1 MAYDNPLATSLLKK
15 FEGYTPKPKWDHK
28 QYSVGFGTKWVPGQ
42 PIGGQADHEA
52 ALAREAAEVDGWLG
66 QNVKV
71 PLNPQQRA
79 ALTSAG
85 YNLGTGPKGLG
96 RLLGDINAGSWDR
109 VGQRLL
115 SFNKASGQVNPGLV
129 KRRQQ
134 EAALLTGKSSPESY
148 MAANATNEVTNNGAP
163 MATPIG
169 GAPIAGGP
177 VPLTPPSQR
186 YSKLADALLASAAGA
201 KPKNWGDLLNSAG
214 DLALGYTLGDK
225 HDTQQ
230 KEYQSKLSEALM
242 GSSGD
247 TNALAATLI
256 GSGDPAMVKSGV
268 ELKVAQAKPKSKS
281 DRFMTTPN
289 GVMDLDTMQ
298 MVPGTA
304 KKSADETITLKDRVL
319 RLNPETQKYEEVYA
333 APPAAPKLEVADRK
347 EIFEADEG
355 AQAAGNVI
363 GSLDKALT
371 LNDKAYSGP
380 GAQTGGYITSMF
392 GSERGVA
399 TEELQNVV
407 LQQVLDNLKATF
419 GAAPT
424 EGERQILVDIQGSV
438 NKAPEVRKRI
448 FEGAKAAAARRLQ
461 FNQERSGALRSGEY
475 YKPGYNPSEAAQ
487 ADPNQPTPVKTQT
500 IDPQSGQ
507 VAAPASAPKAP
518 VAPPAPA
525 IELLKSNPSPQT
537 RQQFDE
543 IFGPGAADRVLGAQA
558 APPQHQMG
566 IDGASTMMG
575 F

>member
-1 MAYDNPLATSLLKK
+1 MAYDNPLATSLLKQ

-42 PIGGQADHEA
+42 PIGGKAEHEA

-71 PLNPQQRA
+71 PLTPQQRA

-134 EAALLTGKSSPESY
+134 EAALLTGNSSPESY
-148 MAANATNEVTNNGAP
+148 IAANATNEVTNNGAP

-177 VPLTPPSQR
+177 VPLVQPNQR
-186 YSKLADALLASAAGA
+186 YSKLADLLMAQAAGQ
-201 KPKNWGDLLNSAG
+201 KVSGWGDALRAAG
-214 DLALGYTLGDK
+214 STALGYSLADK
-225 HDTQQ
+225 HDTKQQ
-230 KEYQSKLSEALM
+230 EYQGSLAKALSGA
-242 GSSGD
+242 SSPD
-247 TNALAATLI
+247 AMAEVMI
-256 GSGDPAMVKSGV
+256 QSGNPDLV
-268 ELKVAQAKPKSKS
+268 EKGASIKMAQSQANQPLKGKE
-281 DRFMTTPN
+281 RFMTTPN
-289 GVMDLDTMQ
+289 GVMDLNTMQ

-304 KKSADETITLKDRVL
+304 KETADDTITLNGRVL
-319 RLNPETQKYEEVYA
+319 RRGEGGKYEEVYVS
-333 APPAAPKLEVADRK
+333 PPTPPKLEVADRK

-355 AQAAGNVI
+355 AQAAKNVI

-371 LNDKAYSGP
+371 LNDTAYSGP

-392 GSERGVA
+392 GNKRGVA

-424 EGERQILVDIQGSV
+424 EGERQILVEIQGSV

-448 FEGAKAAAARRLQ
+448 FEGAKAAAERRLK

-475 YKPGYNPSEAAQ
+475 YKPGYNPSAVSQ
-487 ADPNQPTPVKTQT
+487 DPNQPTPVKTQT
-500 IDPQSGQ
+500 IDPATGQ
-507 VAAPASAPKAP
+507 A
-518 VAPPAPA
+518 
-525 IELLKSNPSPQT
+525 
-537 RQQFDE
+537 
-543 IFGPGAADRVLGAQA
+543 AQA
-558 APPQHQMG
+558 TPPQGGPAQPKSAEEYQALPPG
-566 IDGASTMMG
+566 TQYIAPDGSIRTKK
-575 F
+575 